1 MTRLLVLGMLDVQ
14 PLSGYDIQQMLRI
27 SDAERWGGVL
37 IGSIYHALKKLEGEG
52 HIEIKSI
59 ELTGHRQKAVY
70 SITDKGREYLKS
82 LTLESLQSLSL
93 EYPTT
98 LYSGLSFS
106 HKIAEKDAV
115 DSLEKQKEYLQKEYE
130 ALQHGLKAKN
140 DAMQNHIPP
149 MTRLIFDHMFGLLRL
164 QQEFVE
170 KAIQLLKNN

>member
-1 MTRLLVLGMLDVQ
+1 
-14 PLSGYDIQQMLRI
+14 
-27 SDAERWGGVL
+27 
-37 IGSIYHALKKLEGEG
+37 LESEG

-70 SITDKGREYLKS
+70 SITDKGRDYLKS
-82 LTLESLQSLSL
+82 LTLESLQSFSL

-106 HKIAEKDAV
+106 HKISEKDAA
-115 DSLEKQKEYLQKEYE
+115 DSLEKQKAYLQKEYE
-130 ALQHGLKAKN
+130 ALEYGLKAKN

-149 MTRLIFDHMFGLLRL
+149 MTRLIFDHMFGLLKL

-170 KAIQLLKNN
+170 KAIQLLKNNSAV

>member
-37 IGSIYHALKKLEGEG
+37 VGSIYHALKKLESEG
-52 HIEIKSI
+52 HIGVKSI
-59 ELTGHRQKAVY
+59 EQTGHRQKAVY
-70 SITDKGREYLKS
+70 CITGKGKEYMKE

-106 HKIAEKDAV
+106 HKIAASDAAE
-115 DSLEKQKEYLQKEYE
+115 SLEKQKEFLQKEYE
-130 ALQHGLKAKN
+130 ALEYGLKAKN
-140 DAMQNHIPP
+140 NAMQNYIPP
-149 MTRLIFDHMFGLLRL
+149 MTQLIFDHMFGLIKLR
-164 QQEFVE
+164 QEFVE
-170 KAIQLLKNN
+170 KALQLLKK

>member
-1 MTRLLVLGMLDVQ
+1 MTRLLVLGMLDIQ

-37 IGSIYHALKKLEGEG
+37 IGSIYHALKKLEQEG
-52 HIEIKSI
+52 FIEVKSI

-70 SITDKGREYLKS
+70 CITDKGREYLKT

-106 HKIAEKDAV
+106 HKIDEKEV
-115 DSLEKQKEYLQKEYE
+115 VMSLEKQREFLQREYE
-130 ALQHGLKAKN
+130 ALEYGLKAKG

-149 MTRLIFDHMFGLLRL
+149 MTQLIFDHMFGLIKLR
-164 QQEFVE
+164 QEFVE
-170 KAIQLLKNN
+170 QAIQLLNK